1 MYSYVDV
8 YLSPHIVMCNNC
20 NLALVLKR
28 GHPLSATSPQ
38 MERTALATILIIP
51 GFAQSI
57 GIFLGNAEGEQ
68 SWVLLMSTAC
78 RELRELFRL
87 WRWAIVD
94 QAIVHI
100 QALEA
105 DAWRRGH

>member
-1 MYSYVDV
+1 MD
-8 YLSPHIVMCNNC
+8 
-20 NLALVLKR
+20 
-28 GHPLSATSPQ
+28 T
-38 MERTALATILIIP
+38 TALATILIIP

-57 GIFLGNAEGEQ
+57 GIFLEDTEGEQ
-68 SWVLLMSTAC
+68 SWVLSMSTAC

-94 QAIVHI
+94 QAIVHM

-105 DAWRRGH
+105 AAWRRGY